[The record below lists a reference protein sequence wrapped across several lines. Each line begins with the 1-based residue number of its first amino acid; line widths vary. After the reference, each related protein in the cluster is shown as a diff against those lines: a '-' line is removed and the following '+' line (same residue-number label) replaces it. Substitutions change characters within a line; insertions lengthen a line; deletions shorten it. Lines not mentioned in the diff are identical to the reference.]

1 MCISF
6 IKYKLFSQCNVADG
20 YVALLL
26 LMLPQPLYVAVAAAE
41 INICTQNAIFQAF
54 PLLFGGPGAM
64 SWVLSLVRADVASRT
79 CWVPIFF
86 LPWCLLQSQPETPD
100 AWQPFILHF
109 PFSSVGNAASRK

>member
-86 LPWCLLQSQPETPD
+86 VALVPLAIPTRTSGRL
-100 AWQPFILHF
+100 AAVHF
-109 PFSSVGNAASRK
+109 AFSV

>member
-1 MCISF
+1 
-6 IKYKLFSQCNVADG
+6 
-20 YVALLL
+20 
-26 LMLPQPLYVAVAAAE
+26 MLPQPLYVAVAAAE

-86 LPWCLLQSQPETPD
+86 ALVPLAIPTRNSGRL
-100 AWQPFILHF
+100 AAVHF
-109 PFSSVGNAASRK
+109 AFSV